1 MRLLGI
7 DDEAERQHELAE
19 LNQGPQPTPTM
30 LALIDAKNFAQLKQ
44 GFESALV
51 ELEER
56 VAHTPAG
63 DPQLGYL
70 RALVVLTKKVELD
83 LRNQLESTT
92 RLYRDL
98 DEMHDL
104 VHEIFPA
111 PVKQEHD
118 HDHDHDHD
126 HKRGKGH
133 KA

>member
-1 MRLLGI
+1 
-7 DDEAERQHELAE
+7 
-19 LNQGPQPTPTM
+19 
-30 LALIDAKNFAQLKQ
+30 
-44 GFESALV
+44 
-51 ELEER
+51 
-56 VAHTPAG
+56 
-63 DPQLGYL
+63 YL

-111 PVKQEHD
+111 PGQAGKHD

-126 HKRGKGH
+126 HKHGKGH